1 MSLKGFT
8 KGFVRAPQQFKAKFN
23 LGENT
28 KDPVYADAERRFQ
41 ELEKDTKKLHD
52 ESKKYFEAID
62 GMLKHQI
69 EFSKAMTEL
78 YKPIS
83 GRASDP
89 NGTVPEGNPEGIQ
102 ACEEYEDIV
111 QELLK
116 KLSPEL
122 EQIETHIINPAE
134 QLLEIIKV
142 IRRLQVKREH
152 KKLDYDRH
160 RNALKKLQDKKD
172 KSLKDEKAMY
182 KIENELEV
190 STHEYNH
197 YNDLMKEELP
207 RLFELEAEF
216 IKPLF
221 QSFYYMQLN
230 VFYTLHEAMQ
240 GMNIPYF
247 DMATDV
253 EEGFDAK
260 RGDVKER
267 AEELA
272 IVHFKTRSGAAATA
286 SFPSISS
293 RNSELGARHSSVR
306 SMSVGSSDRSSA
318 GAVHPPS
325 YHAAT
330 YGHSPSSSLYSDNAV
345 SKGKLPPPPKP
356 KPSRFSAPAET
367 AIALYDYTAQAAT
380 DIGFTAGSIIEILL
394 RTDNTNEWWT
404 GRINGQT
411 GQFPGAYLLSRSLR
425 NVKLLTLV

>member
-1 MSLKGFT
+1 MSLKGLS
-8 KGFVRAPQQFKAKFN
+8 KGFVRAPQQFKARFN
-23 LGENT
+23 MGDNT

-89 NGTVPEGNPEGIQ
+89 NSAIPEGNPEGIR
-102 ACEEYEDIV
+102 ACEEYEAIV
-111 QELLK
+111 QDLLE

-122 EQIETHIINPAE
+122 EQIETHIINPAD

-142 IRRLQVKREH
+142 IRKVAVKREH

-160 RNALKKLQDKKD
+160 KNALKKLQSKKD

-182 KIENELEV
+182 KVENELEV
-190 STHEYNH
+190 STQEYNH

-207 RLFELEAEF
+207 RLFQLEAEF

-247 DMATDV
+247 DLTTEV
-253 EEGFDAK
+253 EEGFEQK

-267 AEELA
+267 TEELT
-272 IVHFKTRSGAAATA
+272 IVHFKTQGGRAKSTTFSALSHGRSSSTIARNSESRSVASRSFSSSASAGDPQSAYPASPTAATA
-286 SFPSISS
+286 TAAQSQ
-293 RNSELGARHSSVR
+293 
-306 SMSVGSSDRSSA
+306 
-318 GAVHPPS
+318 PPS
-325 YHAAT
+325 YQAAT
-330 YGHSPSSSLYSDNAV
+330 YNQPAYQNPFGV
-345 SKGKLPPPPKP
+345 TGKAKPPPPKP
-356 KPSRFSAPAET
+356 KPSKFGSPAPAVET
-367 AIALYDYTAQAAT
+367 VTALYDYAAQAPT
-380 DIGFTAGSIIEILL
+380 DISFSAGDVIEIVQ
-394 RTDNTNEWWT
+394 RSDN
-404 GRINGQT
+404 
-411 GQFPGAYLLSRSLR
+411 
-425 NVKLLTLV
+425 